1 MATIKI
7 PYRPRPLQRM
17 AHNKK
22 ERFALLICHRRF
34 GKTVF
39 VINEAI
45 KQAVTCKL
53 KAPRFSYIAPF
64 YKQAKNVAWDML
76 KYYCQPIPNIVF
88 NESELKADFPNGARI
103 SLYGGDNPDSLRGI
117 YLDGVMM
124 DEYAQ
129 MSPRLWAEIIRPAIS
144 DRKGWAIFIGT
155 PKGHNN
161 FFDLYQEV
169 KDDEDWYV
177 KVHRASETNYIDAEE
192 LEAAKKDMSEDQ
204 YQQEFECSWT
214 AAIQGAYYGRLLEEA
229 EKESRIG
236 KVQHDTGA
244 LVETWWDLGI
254 GDSTAIWFVQ
264 RIGAELRVIDYY
276 ENNGESL
283 GHYAN
288 VLQDKAKDN
297 EWNYGDHVFPHDVR
311 QRSLDTGRTRVE
323 TLQNLGVEPTIIPQ
337 MKVEDGIEAVRR
349 KLKNCWFDEMKCRR
363 GIDAL
368 RQYRSQYDEK
378 NQVFKL
384 RPVHDW
390 ASHAA
395 DAFRYGCLHEPM
407 KLDWADIEYSNTGIV

>member
-1 MATIKI
+1 MVTIKI
-7 PYRPRPLQRM
+7 PYRPRPLQRK

-22 ERFALLICHRRF
+22 ERFALLVCHRRF

-53 KAPRFSYIAPF
+53 KAPRFAYIAPF

-76 KYYCQPIPNIVF
+76 KYYSQPIPNIVF

-288 VLQDKAKDN
+288 VLQDKAKEN

-368 RQYRSQYDEK
+368 RQYRAQYDEK

-395 DAFRYGCLHEPM
+395 DAFRYGCLHEPL

>member
-1 MATIKI
+1 MVTIKI
-7 PYRPRPLQRM
+7 PYRPRPLQRK

-22 ERFALLICHRRF
+22 ERFALLVCHRRF

-53 KAPRFSYIAPF
+53 KAPRFAYIAPF

-76 KYYCQPIPNIVF
+76 KYYSQPIPNIVF
-88 NESELKADFPNGARI
+88 NESELKAEFPNGARI

-144 DRKGWAIFIGT
+144 DRKGGAIFIGT

-288 VLQDKAKDN
+288 VLQDKAKEN
-297 EWNYGDHVFPHDVR
+297 EWNYGDYVFPHDVR

-395 DAFRYGCLHEPM
+395 DAFRYGCLHEPL
-407 KLDWADIEYSNTGIV
+407 KLDWADIEYSNTGIL

>member
-1 MATIKI
+1 MVTIKI
-7 PYRPRPLQRM
+7 PYRPRPLQRK

-22 ERFALLICHRRF
+22 ERFALLVCHRRF

-53 KAPRFSYIAPF
+53 KAPRFAYIAPF

-288 VLQDKAKDN
+288 VLQDKAKEN

-395 DAFRYGCLHEPM
+395 DAFRYGCLHEPL
-407 KLDWADIEYSNTGIV
+407 KLDWADIEYSNTGIL

>member
-7 PYRPRPLQRM
+7 PYRPRPLQRK

-22 ERFALLICHRRF
+22 ERFALLVCHRRF

-53 KAPRFSYIAPF
+53 KAPRFAYIAPF

-88 NESELKADFPNGARI
+88 NESELKAEFPNGARI

-144 DRKGWAIFIGT
+144 DRKGGAIFIGT

-288 VLQDKAKDN
+288 VLQDKAKEN
-297 EWNYGDHVFPHDVR
+297 EWNYGDYVFPHDVR

-395 DAFRYGCLHEPM
+395 DAFRYGCLHEPL

>member
-22 ERFALLICHRRF
+22 ERFALLVCHRRF

-53 KAPRFSYIAPF
+53 KAPRFAYIAPF

-161 FFDLYQEV
+161 FFELYQEV
-169 KDDEDWYV
+169 KDDKDWYV
-177 KVHRASETNYIDAEE
+177 KV
-192 LEAAKKDMSEDQ
+192 L
-204 YQQEFECSWT
+204 
-214 AAIQGAYYGRLLEEA
+214 
-229 EKESRIG
+229 
-236 KVQHDTGA
+236 
-244 LVETWWDLGI
+244 
-254 GDSTAIWFVQ
+254 
-264 RIGAELRVIDYY
+264 
-276 ENNGESL
+276 SL
-283 GHYAN
+283 IH
-288 VLQDKAKDN
+288 
-297 EWNYGDHVFPHDVR
+297 
-311 QRSLDTGRTRVE
+311 
-323 TLQNLGVEPTIIPQ
+323 I
-337 MKVEDGIEAVRR
+337 
-349 KLKNCWFDEMKCRR
+349 
-363 GIDAL
+363 
-368 RQYRSQYDEK
+368 
-378 NQVFKL
+378 
-384 RPVHDW
+384 
-390 ASHAA
+390 
-395 DAFRYGCLHEPM
+395 
-407 KLDWADIEYSNTGIV
+407 

>member
-7 PYRPRPLQRM
+7 PYRPRPLQRK

-22 ERFALLICHRRF
+22 ERFALLVCHRRF

-53 KAPRFSYIAPF
+53 KAPRFAYIAPF

-76 KYYCQPIPNIVF
+76 KYYCQPIPNIIF

-169 KDDEDWYV
+169 KDDENWYV

-288 VLQDKAKDN
+288 VLQDKAKEN

>member
-7 PYRPRPLQRM
+7 PYRPRPLQRK

-22 ERFALLICHRRF
+22 ERFALLVCHRRF

-53 KAPRFSYIAPF
+53 KAPRFAYIAPF

-169 KDDEDWYV
+169 KDDENWYV

-264 RIGAELRVIDYY
+264 RIGAELRVIDFY

-288 VLQDKAKDN
+288 VLQDKAKEN

-368 RQYRSQYDEK
+368 RQYRAQYDEK

>member
-7 PYRPRPLQRM
+7 PYRPRPLQRK

-22 ERFALLICHRRF
+22 ERFALLVCHRRF

-53 KAPRFSYIAPF
+53 KAPRFAYIAPF

-76 KYYCQPIPNIVF
+76 KYYCQPIPNIIF

-288 VLQDKAKDN
+288 VLQDKAKEN

>member
-7 PYRPRPLQRM
+7 PYRPRPLQRK

-22 ERFALLICHRRF
+22 ERFALLVCHRRF

-53 KAPRFSYIAPF
+53 KAPRFAYIAPF

-288 VLQDKAKDN
+288 VLQDKAKEN

>member
-1 MATIKI
+1 MIKN
-7 PYRPRPLQRM
+7 YAR
-17 AHNKK
+17 
-22 ERFALLICHRRF
+22 
-34 GKTVF
+34 
-39 VINEAI
+39 
-45 KQAVTCKL
+45 
-53 KAPRFSYIAPF
+53 
-64 YKQAKNVAWDML
+64 
-76 KYYCQPIPNIVF
+76 PIPGIVF

-129 MSPRLWAEIIRPAIS
+129 MSPRLWAEIIRPSIS

-161 FFDLYQEV
+161 FFELYQEV
-169 KDDEDWYV
+169 KDQEDWYV
-177 KVHRASETNYIDAEE
+177 RVHKASETNYIDTEE
-192 LEAAKKDMSEDQ
+192 LLAARKDMSEDQ

-229 EKESRIG
+229 EKENRIG
-236 KVQHDTGA
+236 KVQHDSGA

-254 GDSTAIWFVQ
+254 GDSTAIWFAQ
-264 RIGAELRVIDYY
+264 RIGAEIRLIDYY

-288 VLQDKAKDN
+288 VLQEKAKEL
-297 EWNYGDHVFPHDVR
+297 EWNYGDHVMPHDVR

-323 TLQNLGVEPTIIPQ
+323 TLQNLGIDPIIMPQ
-337 MKVEDGIEAVRR
+337 QKVEDGIEAVRR
-349 KLKNCWFDEMKCRR
+349 SLKNCWFDEMRCRR

-368 RQYRSQYDEK
+368 RQYRAEYDEK
-378 NQVFKL
+378 NRTFKL

-390 ASHAA
+390 ASHAS
-395 DAFRYGCLHEPM
+395 DAFRYGCLHEPL
-407 KLDWADIEYSNTGIV
+407 KLEWDNIEYSNTGIV

>member
-7 PYRPRPLQRM
+7 PYRPRPLQRK

-22 ERFALLICHRRF
+22 ERFALLVCHRRF

-53 KAPRFSYIAPF
+53 KAPRFAYIAPF

-177 KVHRASETNYIDAEE
+177 KVHKASETNYIDAEE

-229 EKESRIG
+229 EKENRIG

-288 VLQDKAKDN
+288 VLQDKAKEN

-368 RQYRSQYDEK
+368 RQYRAQYDEK

-395 DAFRYGCLHEPM
+395 DAFRYGCLHEPL

>member
-1 MATIKI
+1 MVTIKI
-7 PYRPRPLQRM
+7 PYRPRPLQRK

-22 ERFALLICHRRF
+22 ERFALLVCHRRF

-53 KAPRFSYIAPF
+53 KAPRFAYIAPF

-288 VLQDKAKDN
+288 VLQDKAKEN

>member
-7 PYRPRPLQRM
+7 PYRPRPLQRK

-22 ERFALLICHRRF
+22 ERFALLVCHRRF

-53 KAPRFSYIAPF
+53 KAPRFAYIAPF

-264 RIGAELRVIDYY
+264 RIGAELRVIDFY

-288 VLQDKAKDN
+288 VLQDKAKEN

>member
-7 PYRPRPLQRM
+7 PYRPRPLQRK

-22 ERFALLICHRRF
+22 ERFALLVCHRRF

-53 KAPRFSYIAPF
+53 KAPRFAYIAPF

-169 KDDEDWYV
+169 KDDENWYV

-264 RIGAELRVIDYY
+264 RIGAELRVIDFY

-288 VLQDKAKDN
+288 VLQDKAKEN

>member
-1 MATIKI
+1 MVTIKI
-7 PYRPRPLQRM
+7 PYRPRPLQRK

-22 ERFALLICHRRF
+22 ERFALLVCHRRF

-53 KAPRFSYIAPF
+53 KAPRFAYIAPF

-88 NESELKADFPNGARI
+88 NESELKAEFPNGARI

-144 DRKGWAIFIGT
+144 DRKGGAIFIGT

-288 VLQDKAKDN
+288 VLQDKAKEN
-297 EWNYGDHVFPHDVR
+297 EWNYGDYVFPHDVR

-395 DAFRYGCLHEPM
+395 DAFRYGCLHEPL

>member
-1 MATIKI
+1 MVTIKI
-7 PYRPRPLQRM
+7 PYRPRPLQRK

-22 ERFALLICHRRF
+22 ERFALLVCHRRF

-53 KAPRFSYIAPF
+53 KAPRFAYIAPF

-288 VLQDKAKDN
+288 VLQDKAKEN

-395 DAFRYGCLHEPM
+395 DAFRYGCLHEPL